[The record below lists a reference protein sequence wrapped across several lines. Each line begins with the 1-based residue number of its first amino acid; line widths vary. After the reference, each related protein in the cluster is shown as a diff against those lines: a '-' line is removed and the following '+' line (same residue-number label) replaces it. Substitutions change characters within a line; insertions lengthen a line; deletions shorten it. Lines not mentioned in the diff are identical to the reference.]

1 MLMRVIFGLL
11 VIRFIGMT
19 ASVSAVAQVDLD
31 ALLRRLAEIE
41 AEQAKNR
48 ATIEALRSEI
58 EEALGRKTEDGR
70 PTEENR
76 DVVTDVPAEG
86 AEELDAGD
94 QASPPSTPQP
104 ARRAIFPE
112 LAHDSRFILE
122 SEDGDFS
129 FGIDGL
135 LVGRY
140 ELNHREDDG
149 TGSSDTDSGFEVVG
163 TRINFRG
170 KVFEDFG
177 YWVRLAADE
186 HGSSPVVDA
195 AMGMWYINDDTTLVA
210 GQFPS
215 ILTRDQGIPVDKLQ
229 TTDSSPT
236 NYAFDPFGFK
246 GVMMG
251 YHTPR
256 LVYRGIIHDGYR
268 SLNNSAFD
276 EPSANWGIAGQLS
289 GMAVGDKDDWDRFNN
304 FTSRPG
310 SDFAWQI
317 NGGFVLQEGQ
327 SHDSN
332 TDSSSDLFLGILESS
347 MEGDGWNL
355 YGEGFYRHTDPSSD
369 GISADDFGFVVQ
381 GGAWVAKHIE
391 LYSRFDMTIP
401 DSDRPTENDEFKTFT
416 IGSSFYPIPHTDNI
430 KLSLEGLYMVDAE
443 ASSIVTP
450 NTISGVRAS
459 PEGDQFLI
467 RAQAH
472 LRW

>member
-1 MLMRVIFGLL
+1 MRVLFGLL
-11 VIRFIGMT
+11 AILFIGMT
-19 ASVSAVAQVDLD
+19 PSVSAAAEDDLD
-31 ALLRRLAEIE
+31 ALRRRLAEVE
-41 AEQAKNR
+41 AEQAKYQ

-58 EEALGRKTEDGR
+58 EALGRKTEDGR
-70 PTEENR
+70 PAEQPAEENR
-76 DVVTDVPAEG
+76 DVVTDVPA
-86 AEELDAGD
+86 DAD
-94 QASPPSTPQP
+94 QASVASTPGP
-104 ARRAIFPE
+104 ARRAMFPE
-112 LAHDSRFILE
+112 LAHESQFILE

-186 HGSSPVVDA
+186 HGSDPVIDA

-215 ILTRDQGIPVDKLQ
+215 VLTRDQGIPVDKLQ

-256 LVYRGIIHDGYR
+256 LIYRGIIHDGYR

-276 EPSANWGIAGQLS
+276 EPSAKWGIAGQLS
-289 GMAVGDKDDWDRFNN
+289 GMAVGDEDDWDRFNN

-317 NGGFVLQEGQ
+317 NAGFVVQEGQ

-401 DSDRPTENDEFKTFT
+401 DSDRPTENDDFKTFT
-416 IGSSFYPIPHTDNI
+416 IGTSFYPIPRTDNI

-450 NTISGVRAS
+450 NIISGVRAS